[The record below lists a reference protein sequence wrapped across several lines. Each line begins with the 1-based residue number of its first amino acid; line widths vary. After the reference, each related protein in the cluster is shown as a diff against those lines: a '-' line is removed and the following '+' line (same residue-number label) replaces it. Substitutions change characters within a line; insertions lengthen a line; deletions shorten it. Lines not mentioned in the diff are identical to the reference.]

1 MTTKIVLIVF
11 VLLAETFQVKAQESD
26 TTGITS
32 GITRFIK
39 WVSNID
45 QLLSSIEKKENLES
59 LQRNLGYASL
69 YIDQIATDKFLLS
82 KEITDLKTDKDDNK
96 HISSLDN
103 RVGRILESIQDL
115 TNVLNSIKSSM
126 SQTNQKEIDSIITE
140 IDRGF
145 TRRKMF
151 LLKDIREGIY
161 SKNIPYDKIQ
171 NEAEESR
178 KIADKALS
186 AIKIAKDKIVS
197 YLTKE

>member
-140 IDRGF
+140 INRGF

-151 LLKDIREGIY
+151 
-161 SKNIPYDKIQ
+161 
-171 NEAEESR
+171 
-178 KIADKALS
+178 
-186 AIKIAKDKIVS
+186 
-197 YLTKE
+197 

>member
-186 AIKIAKDKIVS
+186 VIKIAKDKIVS

>member
-140 IDRGF
+140 INRGF

>member
-140 IDRGF
+140 INRGF

-186 AIKIAKDKIVS
+186 VIKIAKDKIVS